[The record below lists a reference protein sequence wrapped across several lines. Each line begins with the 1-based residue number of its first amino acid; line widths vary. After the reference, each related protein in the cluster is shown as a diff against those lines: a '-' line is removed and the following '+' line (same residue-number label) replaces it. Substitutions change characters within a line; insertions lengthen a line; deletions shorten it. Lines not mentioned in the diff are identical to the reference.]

1 MDVLRNYS
9 VTVFPLCAGVIG
21 ELGGA
26 IVDDL
31 SVSPVWGLSVPQFL
45 TDYLKNVFPL
55 RAGVIGLKTITTFM
69 ITSVSPAWGYRET
82 QTRHYINER
91 YFPFFAGLTMLWAK
105 EYAINSIPLL
115 GVNGP

>member
-31 SVSPVWGLSVPQFL
+31 SVSP
-45 TDYLKNVFPL
+45 
-55 RAGVIGLKTITTFM
+55 
-69 ITSVSPAWGYRET
+69 AWGYRET
-82 QTRHYINER
+82 QTRHYSNER
-91 YFPFFAGLTMLWAK
+91 YFPCVRG
-105 EYAINSIPLL
+105 YL
-115 GVNGP
+115 GYIERVTGK